1 MSLRAQQIIAYESG
15 VCDTVDPLAGSY
27 YVETLTDHIEKEML
41 DFINKIESQGGMMA
55 VIKSGWLK
63 EEISRSA
70 YLKQKALEDGRQVR
84 VGLNKFC
91 VDEETNFEMHKP
103 NPQLLEIRKKDLKQL
118 RAERDNATVQ
128 SSLETLRKAAQGSE
142 NLMPFLQNA
151 VRNYATIGEITKVL
165 KDVFGEYKP
174 EAIAI

>member
-1 MSLRAQQIIAYESG
+1 
-15 VCDTVDPLAGSY
+15 
-27 YVETLTDHIEKEML
+27 
-41 DFINKIESQGGMMA
+41 
-55 VIKSGWLK
+55 
-63 EEISRSA
+63 
-70 YLKQKALEDGRQVR
+70 VR

-91 VDEETNFEMHKP
+91 VDEEPNFEMHEP

-118 RAERDNATVQ
+118 RAERDNAAVQ

-151 VRNYATIGEITKVL
+151 VRNYATVGEITKVL
-165 KDVFGEYKP
+165 KDVFGEYTP